1 MAPDSADNR
10 DLRPGSLSVV
20 RPSASG
26 GKGSFET
33 FVKITTDGSVTAF
46 NGHVDLGTGIRTA
59 LGQIVAEELDVS
71 FARVVVVLGDASRV
85 PNQGATIASE
95 TIQITAVPLRKAAA
109 QARHFLIARAAERLE
124 LPVEDLAIEDG
135 LIRGRDNRS
144 VSYGEL
150 IAGETIRLEL
160 ADAVPV
166 KAVNAYTIV
175 GQSVPRADLPA
186 KATGELVY
194 VHDMRVPGMLHGR
207 VIRPPYAGVDA
218 GAFVGTSLIAID
230 EASVRDIP
238 GLVAVVRIGD
248 FVGVI
253 AEREENAVKAASQ
266 LKVIWK
272 PTPTLP
278 GLKDV
283 ETALRANPSTP
294 RTLIDKGDVDAA
306 IAAAARPMPR
316 TYVWPYQMHGSIG
329 PSCAIAD
336 CQEGNVRVWSG
347 TQNPHILRA
356 DLALLLQRPET
367 EIDVIRMEAAGC
379 YGRNCADDVSADA
392 VLLSRAAGRPV
403 RVQLTREQEHAWEPK
418 GTAQLMDVK
427 GGLRA
432 DGSVA
437 AYDFA
442 TRYPSNGAPTLALL
456 LTGTIAPVPAVFEMG
471 DRTAIPPYDYDAM
484 RVVVHDMPPIVR
496 ASWFRG
502 VSALPNTFA
511 HESYID
517 ELATEAGVDPIEYR
531 RRYLKDQRAIDLV
544 NAVAER
550 AGWTPRPVWK
560 EPIAE
565 GNIVR
570 GRGFAYALYV
580 HSEFPGYGAAWS
592 AWIADVAVNKA
603 TGDVSVTRVVAGQD
617 SGLMINPDGVR
628 HQIHGNVIQST
639 SRALMEEVSFDR
651 NSVTSREWGAYPIIT
666 FPDVPKID
674 VLMLPR
680 QDQPP
685 LGVGE
690 SASVPSAA
698 AIANAIFDATGVRF
712 RELPLTPDRILR
724 GLRGEQDAAAGALPL
739 AAPKPPGPA
748 DKWKNPF
755 AGRRGALATAGAL
768 CAAVVGVAAAAL
780 PWRSIAPIAR
790 PDTSVYSAVT
800 IARGRQLA
808 ALGDCA
814 VCHTEANG
822 TVNAGSRPLETPFG
836 IIYSTNITPDVE
848 TGIGAWSYP
857 AFERAMREGIH
868 RDGRH
873 LYPAF
878 PYTHFA
884 KATDA
889 DLQALYAYL
898 MAQAPVRADTP
909 KNALAFPFN
918 LRPLMA
924 GWNALFHM
932 PKVFE
937 ADASKSEVWNRGAYL
952 VEGFGHCGACHS
964 PRNALGAEKAKA
976 YLAGGFA
983 EGWEAP
989 PLTSL
994 SHVPIPWSEDE
1005 LYTYLRSGE
1014 SRFHGVAAGPMAPV
1028 VKELGA
1034 LPDQDIRAMAVYLG
1048 SFNENAISQAAQYV
1062 LAAKLETL
1070 TSTRIVSA
1078 STIGAR
1084 LYQGA
1089 CAVCH
1094 AVGASPLF
1102 GSRPSLALNSNLH
1115 SAVPDNLVQVIL
1127 HGITSPVSS
1136 DLGYM
1141 PAFKDSMTDEQIAEL
1156 VSYLRRQF
1164 APDKPAWADVQATV
1178 SHARQWIS
1186 REMAHHVPLSGRY

>member
-1 MAPDSADNR
+1 MAA
-10 DLRPGSLSVV
+10 PGSFDNGEQPQGTLTVV
-20 RPSASG
+20 RPASPIEAV
-26 GKGSFET
+26 KFET
-33 FVKITTDGSVTAF
+33 FIKITADGAVTAY

-71 FARVVVVLGDASRV
+71 FARVVVVLGDTSRV

-109 QARHFLIARAAERLE
+109 QARQFLVARAAERLE
-124 LPVEDLAIEDG
+124 LSVEDLTIEDG
-135 LIRGRDNRS
+135 LVRGKDNRS

-150 IAGETIRLEL
+150 IAGDSIRLEL
-160 ADAVPV
+160 ADDVPV
-166 KAVNAYTIV
+166 KDVNAYSIV
-175 GQSVPRADLPA
+175 GQSVPRVDLPA

-194 VHDMRVPGMLHGR
+194 VHDVRVPGMLHGR
-207 VIRPPYAGVDA
+207 VVRPPYAGVDA
-218 GAFVGTSLIAID
+218 GDFIGNSLIAVD

-248 FVGVI
+248 FVGVV
-253 AEREENAVKAASQ
+253 AEREENAIKAAAQ
-266 LKVIWK
+266 LKVSWK

-278 GLKDV
+278 DLGDIP
-283 ETALRANPSTP
+283 TALRANPSTP

-306 IAAAARPMPR
+306 IAGAAKPMPR
-316 TYVWPYQMHGSIG
+316 TYVWPYQMHASIG
-329 PSCAIAD
+329 PSCAVAD
-336 CQEGNVRVWSG
+336 YQDDQTRVWSG
-347 TQNPHILRA
+347 TQNPHHLRTE
-356 DLALLLQRPET
+356 LARLIHRRET
-367 EIDVIRMEAAGC
+367 EIEVIRFEAAGC

-392 VLLSRAAGRPV
+392 VLLSRAVGRPV

-418 GTAQLMDVK
+418 GAAQLMDVN
-427 GGLRA
+427 GGINA

-437 AYDFA
+437 GYDFA

-456 LTGTIAPVPAVFEMG
+456 LTGEVPNTPAVFEMG
-471 DRTAIPPYDYDAM
+471 DRTAIPPYDYDHL
-484 RVVVHDMPPIVR
+484 RVVAHDMPPIVR
-496 ASWFRG
+496 ASWLRG

-511 HESYID
+511 HESWID
-517 ELATEAGVDPIEYR
+517 EAATEAGVDPIEYR
-531 RRYLKDQRAIDLV
+531 LRYLKDSRAIDLV

-550 AGWTPRPVWK
+550 AGWKPRPVRQ
-560 EPIAE
+560 EPEAE
-565 GNIVR
+565 GDIVR

-580 HSEFPGYGAAWS
+580 HSKFPGYGAAWS

-651 NSVTSREWGAYPIIT
+651 SSVTAREWGAYPIIK
-666 FPDVPKID
+666 FPDIPKID
-674 VLMLPR
+674 VLMVPR
-680 QDQPP
+680 PDQPP

-698 AIANAIFDATGVRF
+698 AIANAIYDATGVRF
-712 RELPLTPDRILR
+712 RELPFTPERILK
-724 GLRGEQDAAAGALPL
+724 GLRGEEFSSPAALP
-739 AAPKPPGPA
+739 APATAPPPSA
-748 DKWKNPF
+748 ISSNPF
-755 AGRRGALATAGAL
+755 AGRRGMLATAVAL
-768 CAAVVGVAAAAL
+768 CAAVVGIGAAVL
-780 PWRSIAPIAR
+780 PWRAIAPIAR
-790 PDTSVYSAVT
+790 PDASVFSAAT
-800 IARGRQLA
+800 MARGQQLA

-814 VCHTEANG
+814 VCHTSVNG
-822 TVNAGSRPLETPFG
+822 ILNTGGRPLQTPFG
-836 IIYSTNITPDVE
+836 TIYTTNITPDVE

-878 PYTHFA
+878 PYPHFA
-884 KATDA
+884 RTTDA

-898 MAQAPVRADTP
+898 MAQSPMRAEARP
-909 KNALAFPFN
+909 NALTFPFN
-918 LRPLMA
+918 WRPLLA
-924 GWNALFHM
+924 GWNALFHK
-932 PKVFE
+932 PAPFR
-937 ADASKSEVWNRGAYL
+937 ADPAKSEIWNRGAYL
-952 VEGFGHCGACHS
+952 VEGLGHCSACHS
-964 PRNALGAEKAKA
+964 PRNALGAEKANA

-994 SHVPIPWSEDE
+994 SQAPIPWNEDE
-1005 LYTYLRSGE
+1005 LFAYLRSGE

-1028 VKELGA
+1028 VNELGA
-1034 LPDQDIRAMAVYLG
+1034 LPDEDIRAMAVYLA
-1048 SFNENAISQAAQYV
+1048 SFNETAADQHALAIQLEAA
-1062 LAAKLETL
+1062 
-1070 TSTRIVSA
+1070 TSTRIPAA
-1078 STIGAR
+1078 SSVGAR

-1094 AVGASPLF
+1094 EVGGAPLF

-1115 SAVPDNLVQVIL
+1115 SAMPDNLIQVIL
-1127 HGITSPVSS
+1127 HGIAAPVSS

-1141 PAFKDSMTDEQIAEL
+1141 PAFRDSLTDAQVAEL
-1156 VSYLRRQF
+1156 ASYLRRQY
-1164 APDKPAWADVQATV
+1164 APDKPAWTDI
-1178 SHARQWIS
+1178 HAAVGRI
-1186 REMAHHVPLSGRY
+1186 RPEMAR

>member
-1 MAPDSADNR
+1 MAATDFPQNNE
-10 DLRPGSLSVV
+10 LRPGALSVV
-20 RPSASG
+20 RAAG
-26 GKGSFET
+26 TGAQGAFET
-33 FVKITTDGSVTAF
+33 FIKITADGAVTAF

-71 FARVVVVLGDASRV
+71 FARVVVVLGDTSRV

-109 QARHFLIARAAERLE
+109 QARHFLMARAAERLE
-124 LPVEDLAIEDG
+124 LAVEDLSVKDG
-135 LIRGRDNRS
+135 LIRGHDNRS

-150 IAGETIRLEL
+150 LGGETIRLEL
-160 ADAVPV
+160 ADDVAV
-166 KAVNAYTIV
+166 KAVDSYTIV
-175 GQSVPRADLPA
+175 GQSVPRTDLPA

-194 VHDMRVPGMLHGR
+194 VHDVRVPGMLHGR
-207 VIRPPYAGVDA
+207 VVRPPYAGVDA
-218 GAFVGTSLIAID
+218 GDFVGTSLIAVD

-248 FVGVI
+248 FVGVV
-253 AEREENAVKAASQ
+253 AEREENAVKAAAQ
-266 LKVIWK
+266 LRVTWK

-278 GLKDV
+278 DLNDV
-283 ETALRANPSTP
+283 ATALRANPSKP
-294 RTLIDKGDVDAA
+294 RTLIDRGDVDAA
-306 IAAAARPMPR
+306 IAAAAKPMPR
-316 TYVWPYQMHGSIG
+316 TYIWPYQMHGSIG
-329 PSCAIAD
+329 PSCAVAEYAD
-336 CQEGNVRVWSG
+336 GSVRVWSG

-356 DLALLLQRPET
+356 DLALLVGRAET
-367 EIDVIRMEAAGC
+367 EIDVIRLEAAGC

-392 VLLSRAAGRPV
+392 VLLSRAVGRPV

-418 GTAQLMDVK
+418 GTAQLMDVN

-437 AYDFA
+437 GYDFA

-471 DRTAIPPYDYDAM
+471 DRTAIPPYEYDAM
-484 RVVVHDMPPIVR
+484 RVVAHDMPPIVR

-531 RRYLKDQRAIDLV
+531 LRYLRDPRAIDLI

-550 AGWTPRPVWK
+550 AGWTPRPLWK
-560 EPIAE
+560 EPTAE
-565 GNIVR
+565 SDIVR

-580 HSEFPGYGAAWS
+580 HSKFPGYGAAWS

-617 SGLMINPDGVR
+617 SGLMINPEGVR

-651 NSVTSREWGAYPIIT
+651 HSVTSREWGAYPIIT
-666 FPDVPKID
+666 FPDIPKID

-712 RELPLTPDRILR
+712 RELPFTPERILA
-724 GLRGEQDAAAGALPL
+724 GLRGEPQAAPSALSMS
-739 AAPKPPGPA
+739 APKPPA
-748 DKWKNPF
+748 STDKWRNPF
-755 AGRRGALATAGAL
+755 VKRRGAFATVAALIAAG
-768 CAAVVGVAAAAL
+768 VGVAVAVM

-790 PDTSVYSAVT
+790 PDASVFSAAT
-800 IARGRQLA
+800 IARGAQLA

-814 VCHTEANG
+814 VCHTEVNG
-822 TVNAGSRPLETPFG
+822 VINAGGRAIATPFG
-836 IIYSTNITPDVE
+836 TIYSTNITPDPE

-878 PYTHFA
+878 PYAHFA
-884 KATDA
+884 KTTDA

-898 MAQAPVRADTP
+898 MAQPAVRADNR
-909 KNALAFPFN
+909 KAELAFPFN

-924 GWNALFHM
+924 GWNALFHQ
-932 PKVFE
+932 PGVFE
-937 ADASKSEVWNRGAYL
+937 TDVTKSAIWNRGAYL
-952 VEGFGHCGACHS
+952 VEGLGHCAACHS
-964 PRNALGAEKAKA
+964 PRNSLGAEKANA

-989 PLTSL
+989 ALTSL
-994 SHVPIPWSEDE
+994 SHAPIPWSEDE
-1005 LYTYLRSGE
+1005 LYAYLRSGE

-1028 VKELGA
+1028 VKELGK
-1034 LPDQDIRAMAVYLG
+1034 LPDQDIRAMAVYLA
-1048 SFNENAISQAAQYV
+1048 SFNEDTIPQPAQDV
-1062 LAAKLETL
+1062 LAAQLETL
-1070 TSTRIVSA
+1070 TSTRVISA
-1078 STIGAR
+1078 SALGAR
-1084 LYQGA
+1084 LYEGA

-1094 AVGASPLF
+1094 AVGGAPLF
-1102 GSRPSLALNSNLH
+1102 GSRPSLALNSNVH
-1115 SAVPDNLVQVIL
+1115 SAVPDNLIQIIL
-1127 HGITSPVSS
+1127 HGIASPVSS

-1141 PAFKDSMTDEQIAEL
+1141 PGFKDSMTTDQIAEL
-1156 VSYLRRQF
+1156 VSYLRQQF
-1164 APDKPAWADVQATV
+1164 APDKPAWPGVHAAV
-1178 SHARQWIS
+1178 SRVRQGIS
-1186 REMAHHVPLSGRY
+1186 R

>member
-1 MAPDSADNR
+1 MANPDAPMNV
-10 DLRPGSLSVV
+10 LPGSLSVV
-20 RPSASG
+20 RPAGSG
-26 GKGSFET
+26 AQGGFET
-33 FVKITTDGSVTAF
+33 FIKITPDGSVTAF

-71 FARVVVVLGDASRV
+71 FARVVVVLGDTAVV

-109 QARHFLIARAAERLE
+109 QARHFLVARAAERLE
-124 LPVEDLAIEDG
+124 LAVGDLVIEDG
-135 LIRGRDNRS
+135 LIRGKDNRS

-160 ADAVPV
+160 ADDIAV
-166 KAVNAYTIV
+166 KAVEAYNIV
-175 GQSVPRADLPA
+175 GQSVPRTDLPA

-194 VHDMRVPGMLHGR
+194 VHDVRVPLMLHGR
-207 VIRPPYAGVDA
+207 VVRPPYAGVDV
-218 GAFVGTSLIAID
+218 GDFVGTSLIAVD
-230 EASVRDIP
+230 ETSVRDIP

-248 FVGVI
+248 FVGVV
-253 AEREENAVKAASQ
+253 AEREENAIKAAAQ
-266 LKVIWK
+266 LKVSWK

-278 GLKDV
+278 DLKDI
-283 ETALRANPSTP
+283 EKALRANPSAP
-294 RTLIDKGDVDAA
+294 RVLIDKGDVDAA
-306 IAAAARPMPR
+306 IAAADRPMQR
-316 TYVWPYQMHGSIG
+316 TYIWPYQMHGSIG
-329 PSCAIAD
+329 PSCAVAD
-336 CQEGNVRVWSG
+336 YRDGHIRVWSG

-356 DLALLLQRPET
+356 DLALLLQKPDS
-367 EIDVIRMEAAGC
+367 EIDVIRLEASGC
-379 YGRNCADDVSADA
+379 YGRNCADDVTADA
-392 VLLSRAAGRPV
+392 VLLSRAVGRPV

-418 GTAQLMDVK
+418 GTAQLMDVN
-427 GGLRA
+427 GGLNA
-432 DGSVA
+432 DGGVA
-437 AYDFA
+437 GYDFA

-456 LTGTIAPVPAVFEMG
+456 LTGAVAPVPAVFEMG
-471 DRTAIPPYDYDAM
+471 DRTAIPPYDYDAI
-484 RVVVHDMPPIVR
+484 RVVAHDMPPIVR

-531 RRYLKDQRAIDLV
+531 LRYLKDPRAIDLV

-560 EPIAE
+560 EPEAE
-565 GNIVR
+565 GDIVR

-580 HSEFPGYGAAWS
+580 HSKFPGYGAAWS
-592 AWIADVAVNKA
+592 AWIADVAVNKI

-651 NSVTSREWGAYPIIT
+651 HAVTAREWGAYPIIK

-712 RELPLTPDRILR
+712 RELPFTPERILA
-724 GLRGEQDAAAGALPL
+724 GLRGGEDVTPAPAPL
-739 AAPKPPGPA
+739 AAPQPPA
-748 DKWKNPF
+748 ANDRWKNPF
-755 AGRRGALATAGAL
+755 IGRRSAFAT
-768 CAAVVGVAAAAL
+768 AAAL
-780 PWRSIAPIAR
+780 CVAVVSVASAVLPWRAIAPIMR
-790 PDTSVYSAVT
+790 PDPSTYSAAT
-800 IARGRQLA
+800 IARGQQLA

-814 VCHTEANG
+814 VCHTVTNG
-822 TVNAGSRPLETPFG
+822 VVNAGGRAIETPFG
-836 IIYSTNITPDVE
+836 IVYATNITPDVE

-878 PYTHFA
+878 PYPHFA
-884 KATDA
+884 KTSDA

-898 MAQAPVRADTP
+898 MAQPAVRAETP
-909 KNALAFPFN
+909 ETRLAFPFN
-918 LRPLMA
+918 WRPLMA
-924 GWNALFHM
+924 GWNALFHR
-932 PKVFE
+932 PGTFQP
-937 ADASKSEVWNRGAYL
+937 DTTKSATWNRGAYL
-952 VEGFGHCGACHS
+952 VEGLGHCGACHS
-964 PRNALGAEKAKA
+964 PRNALGAEKPGA

-994 SHVPIPWSEDE
+994 SHAPIPWSEDE
-1005 LYTYLRSGE
+1005 LFAYLRTGE
-1014 SRFHGVAAGPMAPV
+1014 SRLHGVAAGPMAPV
-1028 VKELGA
+1028 VKELAA
-1034 LPDQDIRAMAVYLG
+1034 LPDQDIRAMAVYLA
-1048 SFNENAISQAAQYV
+1048 SFSEAATGQPALAALAAQLERAT
-1062 LAAKLETL
+1062 LARVA
-1070 TSTRIVSA
+1070 SA
-1078 STIGAR
+1078 SPLGAR
-1084 LYQGA
+1084 LYEGA

-1094 AVGASPLF
+1094 AVGGAPLF

-1115 SAVPDNLVQVIL
+1115 SAVPDNLIQVIL
-1127 HGITSPVSS
+1127 HGIAAPAHS

-1141 PAFKDSMTDEQIAEL
+1141 PGFKDSMNDDQLAEL
-1156 VSYLRRQF
+1156 VTFLRQQF
-1164 APDKPAWADVQATV
+1164 APDKPVWTGVRAAVSQA
-1178 SHARQWIS
+1178 RLGMS
-1186 REMAHHVPLSGRY
+1186 R

>member
-1 MAPDSADNR
+1 MAAPDPDR
-10 DLRPGSLSVV
+10 RPGSLSVI
-20 RPSASG
+20 RAA
-26 GKGSFET
+26 GSDAEGTFET
-33 FVKITTDGSVTAF
+33 FVKITADGAVTAF

-71 FARVVVVLGDASRV
+71 FARVVVVLGDTSLV

-95 TIQITAVPLRKAAA
+95 TIQVTAVPLRKAAA
-109 QARHFLIARAAERLE
+109 QARQFLIARAAERLE
-124 LPVEDLAIEDG
+124 LSEQDLVVEDG

-150 IAGETIRLEL
+150 IAGEVIRLEL
-160 ADAVPV
+160 AESVAV
-166 KAVNAYTIV
+166 KAVDSYRIV
-175 GQSVPRADLPA
+175 GQSVPRIDLPA

-194 VHDMRVPGMLHGR
+194 VHDVRVPGMLHGR
-207 VIRPPYAGVDA
+207 VVRPPYAGVDA
-218 GAFVGTSLIAID
+218 GAFVGTSLIAVD

-238 GLVAVVRIGD
+238 GLIAVVKIRD

-253 AEREENAVKAASQ
+253 AEREENAVKAAAQ
-266 LKVIWK
+266 LKVTWK

-278 GLKDV
+278 DMKDV

-294 RTLIDKGDVDAA
+294 RILIDKGDVDAA
-306 IAAAARPMPR
+306 IAAAEKPMQR
-316 TYVWPYQMHGSIG
+316 TYIWPYQMHGSIG
-329 PSCAIAD
+329 PSCAVAD
-336 CQEGNVRVWSG
+336 VGEDRVRVWSG
-347 TQNPHILRA
+347 TQNPHLLRA
-356 DLALLLQRPET
+356 DLALLLQRPDS

-392 VLLSRAAGRPV
+392 VLLSRAVGRPV

-418 GTAQLMDVK
+418 GTAQLMDVN

-437 AYDFA
+437 GYDFA

-456 LTGTIAPVPAVFEMG
+456 LTGTIAPVSAVFEMG

-484 RVVVHDMPPIVR
+484 RVVAHDMPPIVR

-531 RRYLKDQRAIDLV
+531 LRYLKDPRAIDLV
-544 NAVAER
+544 NAVAKR
-550 AGWTPRPVWK
+550 ADWASRPHWK
-560 EPIAE
+560 EPVAD
-565 GNIVR
+565 GDVVR

-580 HSEFPGYGAAWS
+580 HSQFPGFGAAWS
-592 AWIADVAVNKA
+592 AWIADVAVNKS

-651 NSVTSREWGAYPIIT
+651 NAVTSREWGAYPIIT

-680 QDQPP
+680 PDQPP

-712 RELPLTPDRILR
+712 RELPFTPERILA
-724 GLRGEQDAAAGALPL
+724 GLRGEQGSIPAAL
-739 AAPKPPGPA
+739 PGPA
-748 DKWKNPF
+748 PRTADLTSIQAQPNPF
-755 AGRRGALATAGAL
+755 ARRRGVFASAAALVAAVIGIATA
-768 CAAVVGVAAAAL
+768 VL

-790 PDTSVYSAVT
+790 PDASVYSAAT

-814 VCHTEANG
+814 VCHTAVNG
-822 TVNAGSRPLETPFG
+822 VINAGGRALETPFG
-836 IIYSTNITPDVE
+836 TIYSTNITPDAE

-857 AFERAMREGIH
+857 AFERAMRDGIH

-884 KATDA
+884 KTTDA

-898 MAQAPVRADTP
+898 MAQSPVRAEGPTT
-909 KNALAFPFN
+909 KLAFPFN

-924 GWNALFHM
+924 GWNALFHQAGA
-932 PKVFE
+932 FE
-937 ADASKSEVWNRGAYL
+937 ADATQSANWNRGAYL
-952 VEGFGHCGACHS
+952 VEGLGHCGACHS
-964 PRNALGAEKAKA
+964 PRNAFGAEKAGA

-994 SHVPIPWSEDE
+994 SHAPIPWSEDE
-1005 LYTYLRSGE
+1005 LFAYLRSGE

-1028 VKELGA
+1028 VKELA
-1034 LPDQDIRAMAVYLG
+1034 SLPDQDIRAMAVYLS
-1048 SFNENAISQAAQYV
+1048 SFNDKTIGQPDQEA
-1062 LAAKLETL
+1062 LAARLEHL
-1070 TSTRIVSA
+1070 TGTRVVSA
-1078 STIGAR
+1078 SAMGAR

-1094 AVGASPLF
+1094 QVGGAPLF

-1115 SAVPDNLVQVIL
+1115 SAMPDNLIQVIL
-1127 HGITSPVSS
+1127 HGIASPASS

-1141 PAFKDSMTDEQIAEL
+1141 PGFKDSLSTDQVTEL
-1156 VSYLRRQF
+1156 VSYLRQQF
-1164 APDKPAWADVQATV
+1164 APDKPPWVDVHAAVNRAMQGT
-1178 SHARQWIS
+1178 SH
-1186 REMAHHVPLSGRY
+1186 

>member
-1 MAPDSADNR
+1 MATPDNPSTQE
-10 DLRPGSLSVV
+10 PQQGSLSVV
-20 RPSASG
+20 RPTEPGA
-26 GKGSFET
+26 FET
-33 FVKITTDGSVTAF
+33 FIKITADGSVTAY

-71 FARVVVVLGDASRV
+71 FARVVVVLGDTSVV

-109 QARHFLIARAAERLE
+109 QARQFLVARAAERLE
-124 LPVEDLAIEDG
+124 VPVEDLSIEDG
-135 LIRGRDNRS
+135 LIRGKDNRT

-150 IAGETIRLEL
+150 IGGEIIRLEL
-160 ADAVPV
+160 TEDVTV
-166 KAVNAYTIV
+166 KDVSAYSIV
-175 GQSVPRADLPA
+175 GQSVPRVDLPA

-207 VIRPPYAGVDA
+207 VVRPPYAGIDA
-218 GAFVGTSLIAID
+218 GAFVGTSLIAVD

-248 FVGVI
+248 FVGVV
-253 AEREENAVKAASQ
+253 AEREENAIKAAAQ
-266 LKVIWK
+266 LKVSWK
-272 PTPTLP
+272 PVPVLP
-278 GLKDV
+278 DLGDLQ
-283 ETALRANPSTP
+283 TALRANPSTP

-306 IAAAARPMPR
+306 IASAAKPMAR

-329 PSCAIAD
+329 PSCAVAD
-336 CQEGNVRVWSG
+336 YQDGAVRVWSG
-347 TQNPHILRA
+347 TQNPHILRI
-356 DLALLLQRPET
+356 DLALLIERPEA
-367 EIDVIRMEAAGC
+367 EIDVVRMEAAGC
-379 YGRNCADDVSADA
+379 YGRNCADDVTADA
-392 VLLSRAAGRPV
+392 LLLSRAVGRPV

-418 GTAQLMDVK
+418 GTGQLMDVN
-427 GGLRA
+427 GGLNA

-456 LTGTIAPVPAVFEMG
+456 LTGRIAPEPAVLEMG
-471 DRTAIPPYDYDAM
+471 DRTAIPPYDYDHM
-484 RVVVHDMPPIVR
+484 RVVAHDMPPIVR

-531 RRYLKDQRAIDLV
+531 LRYLKDARAVDLV

-550 AGWTPRPVWK
+550 AGWKPRPVRH
-560 EPIAE
+560 EPEAE
-565 GNIVR
+565 GDIVR

-580 HSEFPGYGAAWS
+580 HSKFPGYGAAWS

-651 NSVTSREWGAYPIIT
+651 ASVTAREWGAYPIIK
-666 FPDVPKID
+666 FPDVPDID

-698 AIANAIFDATGVRF
+698 AIANAIYDATGVRF
-712 RELPLTPDRILR
+712 RELPFTPERILR
-724 GLRGEQDAAAGALPL
+724 GLHGDAPVVPEALP
-739 AAPKPPGPA
+739 APQPA
-748 DKWKNPF
+748 PDLSKWQYPF
-755 AGRRGALATAGAL
+755 AGRRGVLATAAAL
-768 CAAVVGVAAAAL
+768 CAAVIGVGAAVL
-780 PWRSIAPIAR
+780 PWRAIAPIAR
-790 PDTSVYSAVT
+790 PDASVYSAAT
-800 IARGRQLA
+800 IARGQQLA

-814 VCHTEANG
+814 VCHTSING
-822 TVNAGSRPLETPFG
+822 VLNAGGRPLETPFG
-836 IIYSTNITPDVE
+836 TIYSTNITPDVE

-857 AFERAMREGIH
+857 AFERSMREGVH
-868 RDGRH
+868 RDGKH

-884 KATDA
+884 KTTDA

-898 MAQAPVRADTP
+898 MAQSPVRAENPENKLT
-909 KNALAFPFN
+909 FPFN
-918 LRPLMA
+918 IRPLLA
-924 GWNALFHM
+924 GWNALFHQSK
-932 PKVFE
+932 PFQ
-937 ADASKSEVWNRGAYL
+937 ADASKSELWNRGAYL
-952 VEGFGHCGACHS
+952 VEGLGHCSACHS
-964 PRNALGAEKAKA
+964 PRNALGAEKQSA

-989 PLTSL
+989 ALTSL
-994 SHVPIPWSEDE
+994 SQAPIPWSEDE
-1005 LYTYLRSGE
+1005 LYAYLRTGE
-1014 SRFHGVAAGPMAPV
+1014 SRLHGVAAGPMAPV
-1028 VKELGA
+1028 VKELAA

-1048 SFNENAISQAAQYV
+1048 SFNETATDKPAQDA
-1062 LAAKLETL
+1062 LAAKLEAA
-1070 TSTRIVSA
+1070 TSTRLVAA
-1078 STIGAR
+1078 SSVGAR
-1084 LYQGA
+1084 IYHGA

-1094 AVGASPLF
+1094 EVGGAPLF

-1115 SAVPDNLVQVIL
+1115 SAVPDNLIQVIL
-1127 HGITSPVSS
+1127 HGIKAPVTS

-1141 PAFKDSMTDEQIAEL
+1141 PAFKDSLTDGQVAEL
-1156 VSYLRRQF
+1156 AAYLRRQF
-1164 APDKPAWADVQATV
+1164 APDRPGWGDIHATV
-1178 SHARQWIS
+1178 GRI
-1186 REMAHHVPLSGRY
+1186 RLEMAR